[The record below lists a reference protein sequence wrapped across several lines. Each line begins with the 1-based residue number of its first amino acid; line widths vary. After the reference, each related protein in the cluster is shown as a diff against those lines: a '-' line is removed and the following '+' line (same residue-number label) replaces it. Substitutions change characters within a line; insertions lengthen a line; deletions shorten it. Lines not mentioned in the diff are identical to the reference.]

1 MKVNETS
8 LSGCLVIEPEVHND
22 FRGFFVET
30 FQVER
35 YAELAGINLS
45 FVQDNHSYS
54 EFSVLRGLHF
64 QKICPQGRLVRAV
77 SGEIFDVAVDMR
89 RDSPT
94 FGKWEAVVL
103 SERNRKQVWVP
114 PGFAHGFLVLSESA
128 NVEYK
133 TTEYFDPDDEVQ
145 IRWNDP
151 DLDIAW
157 PLDKPILSI
166 KDSQAPFLKD
176 LKL

>member
-1 MKVNETS
+1 MKVNETN
-8 LSGCLVIEPEVHND
+8 LPGCLIIEPEVHSDN
-22 FRGFFVET
+22 RGFFLET

-35 YAELAGINLS
+35 YAALAGITLP
-45 FVQDNHSYS
+45 FVQDNHSHS
-54 EFSVLRGLHF
+54 GFSVLRGLHF
-64 QKICPQGRLVRAV
+64 QKKYPQGRLVRAV
-77 SGEIFDVAVDMR
+77 SGEVFDVAVDMR
-89 RDSPT
+89 PDSTT
-94 FGKWEAVVL
+94 FGKWEAVIL

-128 NVEYK
+128 DLEYK

-157 PLDKPILSI
+157 PLDKPILSM
-166 KDSQAPFLKD
+166 KDSEAPFLKD
-176 LKL
+176 LEL